1 MLVVALVFEPLL
13 QFTTQPPV
21 VHHAPSLLQSF
32 PPALVDRIEANHALT
47 LLVVKEVVLVV
58 LASAPV
64 HDDLSSPRPP
74 GRNKEVGEG
83 IRDSGPPARSAFDY
97 TGGHGE
103 ILAIAAAVM
112 AHEGYDGVGEG
123 DIEDGGEEE
132 RHEEALG
139 RCERGPAVR
148 EEGTGGRVAG
158 TRSLAQASA
167 GVNSP

>member
-13 QFTTQPPV
+13 QFATQPPV
-21 VHHAPSLLQSF
+21 VHHAPSLLQGF

-83 IRDSGPPARSAFDY
+83 IRDSGPPARGAFDY

-139 RCERGPAVR
+139 RCERGPTVR